1 MALAIT
7 ATNASPG
14 PSSGSG
20 TSSTWRDLRGSF
32 SLAVRPSNMSTSSF
46 FTKAAR

>member
-1 MALAIT
+1 MALAMT
-7 ATNASPG
+7 ATKASPG

-20 TSSTWRDLRGSF
+20 TWSTCSDLRGSF
-32 SLAVRPSNMSTSSF
+32 SFEDTPSNMSTSSF